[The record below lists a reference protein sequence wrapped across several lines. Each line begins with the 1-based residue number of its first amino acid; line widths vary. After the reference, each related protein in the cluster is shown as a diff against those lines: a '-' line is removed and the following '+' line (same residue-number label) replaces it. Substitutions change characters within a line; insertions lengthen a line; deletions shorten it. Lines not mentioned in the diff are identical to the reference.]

1 MPWSI
6 SVFVLFSSLSW
17 AISIIVLLLTK
28 ILGQKLDQANSKL
41 SPFECG
47 FSPMD
52 NSRAY
57 FSIQFFLVA
66 LIFLIFDLELVLIFP
81 LLPSLALRVGQ
92 VLALNYLVF
101 IIALVLGLVVE

>member
-1 MPWSI
+1 
-6 SVFVLFSSLSW
+6 
-17 AISIIVLLLTK
+17 
-28 ILGQKLDQANSKL
+28 
-41 SPFECG
+41 
-47 FSPMD
+47 MD

-101 IIALVLGLVVE
+101 IIALVLGLVVEWVFGMLDWVKFCES